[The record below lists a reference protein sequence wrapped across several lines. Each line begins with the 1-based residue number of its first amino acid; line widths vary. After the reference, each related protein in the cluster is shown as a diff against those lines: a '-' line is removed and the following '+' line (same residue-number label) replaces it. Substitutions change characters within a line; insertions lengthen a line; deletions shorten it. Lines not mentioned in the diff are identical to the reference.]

1 MASTQPAHDPAL
13 QFPPSGP
20 TANQQPPGGQPP
32 APGAPQPNLAGNVLA
47 SMSPDQLAAILKH
60 IPDILNRVRPSCF
73 TPDRVSSRPAPPAA
87 SAFPAPR
94 GSAGHALHVIEGI
107 GHVRRGDRGGMRARM
122 HAHIRPRT

>member
-20 TANQQPPGGQPP
+20 PANQQPPGGQPP

-60 IPDILNRVRPSCF
+60 IPDLLNRVRLLLI
-73 TPDRVSSRPAPPAA
+73 PDRTASRPAPRFA
-87 SAFPAPR
+87 SPPSVAR
-94 GSAGHALHVIEGI
+94 GCVGHALHVIEGI
-107 GHVRRGDRGGMRARM
+107 GHV
-122 HAHIRPRT
+122 